1 MAQSPPLSD
10 PAPAAPG
17 ARTGAARLGA
27 NYVPRD
33 RWWYAWQD
41 WEPASIREDLHALA
55 ELGLDHVRIQ
65 CLWPFFQPSPS
76 AVSPVALERLVALH
90 DLADEAG
97 LDVVTTVLDGW
108 LSGFDFRPAWAGT
121 SNIFTDEAL
130 IRAQELLL
138 AEVGAVLRGHPRS
151 IGLDVG
157 NEINVLAHETPA
169 NAVPPGGV
177 DAWAQSI
184 VEHSRAVHPG
194 VPVMVGVDNRPLT
207 EPGSAISIHA
217 AASIGD
223 ISCVHAWPYFS
234 GALKRFGY
242 RDPGAYAIADYMV
255 QLFRAHHTDPA
266 RAVWVQEFGL
276 APEWVPAADHEQ
288 FLERQIRATIGIDH
302 LWGVTWWA
310 SHDISTRFR
319 EFAPLEYEMGL
330 LDGDNR
336 PKTAGRVLARVI
348 AELRTAEGA
357 GPTAPAPVR
366 TEATTVP
373 VVPRGLEDADA
384 FFEAYRDGDLLA
396 LVREDRCEDADH
408 LCARGIES
416 VRPGAPSLTTPTTTT
431 TTITMNEGVLS

>member
-1 MAQSPPLSD
+1 MAQSPPLPD
-10 PAPAAPG
+10 PAPAEPG
-17 ARTGAARLGA
+17 ARSGAARLGA
-27 NYVPRD
+27 NYVPSD

-41 WEPASIREDLHALA
+41 WEPASLQEDLHALA

-76 AVSPVALERLVALH
+76 AVSPVALERLSVLH

-121 SNIFTDEAL
+121 SNIFTDESL

-138 AEVGAVLRGHPRS
+138 NAVGPMLRGHPRS

-169 NAVPPGGV
+169 NAVAPGGV
-177 DAWAQSI
+177 DAWARRV
-184 VEHSRAVHPG
+184 VEQARAAHPE

-207 EPGSAISIHA
+207 EPDSAISVEG

-255 QLFRAHHTDPA
+255 QLFRAHHVDPA
-266 RAVWVQEFGL
+266 RPVWVQEFGL
-276 APEWVPAADHEQ
+276 APEWVPGADHEE
-288 FLERQIRATIGIDH
+288 FLERQIRATIGIDD

-348 AELRTAEGA
+348 AELRADGGSGSA
-357 GPTAPAPVR
+357 VLPPAR

-373 VVPRGLEDADA
+373 AVPGGLQDADA

-396 LVREDRCEDADH
+396 LVREDRCEDPAH
-408 LCARGIES
+408 LRARGIDS
-416 VRPGAPSLTTPTTTT
+416 VRPGGTPLPATNTSTTT
-431 TTITMNEGVLS
+431 TMNEGVLS